1 MLGILCPLFSLVYR
15 LIASDDNSLVLDPK
29 LTCFHQV
36 MIPEMQPF
44 WLVMSHVCEP
54 SSSVYI
60 TNVLSQRLCI
70 IKDIYIPHAD
80 QSSSSN

>member
-15 LIASDDNSLVLDPK
+15 LIASDDNSFG
-29 LTCFHQV
+29 TCTKIDLFS
-36 MIPEMQPF
+36 PSNEMQPF

-70 IKDIYIPHAD
+70 VKDIYIPHAE